1 MMKMENEIRNKRI
14 RAIAELMVK
23 ADKDK
28 VTEEE
33 FHAEFDRLYEGMPPS
48 THLRVMSLYRQMVG
62 DTSGHS
68 MMMAMTPDGPFL
80 VEEPLQWDAPEVPA
94 YHVKPDEKA

>member
-23 ADKDK
+23 MDNGK

-33 FHAEFDRLYEGMPPS
+33 FSATYDRLMAGMPPS
-48 THLRVMSLYRQMVG
+48 THLRYMSLYRQMTG
-62 DTSGHS
+62 DTGQS
-68 MMMAMTPDGPFL
+68 MMMGQGADGN
-80 VEEPLQWDAPEVPA
+80 VYMAEEPLQWDAPEVPA
-94 YHVKPDEKA
+94 YRVKPDEKA